1 MRGGGIRKRQSKLQ
15 PLTLALSPRAGRGEE
30 V

>member
-1 MRGGGIRKRQSKLQ
+1 MRGGGIRKGFSELP

-30 V
+30 F